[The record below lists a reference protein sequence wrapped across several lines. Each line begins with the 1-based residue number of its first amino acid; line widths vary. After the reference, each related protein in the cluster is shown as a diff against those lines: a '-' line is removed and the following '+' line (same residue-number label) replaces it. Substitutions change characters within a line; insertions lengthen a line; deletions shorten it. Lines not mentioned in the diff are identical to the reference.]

1 MGTGFG
7 DKALREGNVYHSLAC
22 CHGANRL
29 TASPLRGERW
39 LVRTRCLPFW
49 IVVFDKWWG
58 LSGVVGPGHWSRD
71 GDVLYGRWTQ
81 ETVGQDLLFRF
92 IWFSAVTFGLWPFGV
107 ELWIAKFI
115 FAGLGYLFGWLH
127 LECCELGHI
136 LFFLTRLNV
145 RWKIFLLVIYSLFLK
160 RMLYRALLLIATGYI
175 FQDEKTQGLQVQIH
189 IFLISWLPYPSIK
202 VAISQ
207 IDLISH
213 GCHIHQLKLQ
223 LVKSI

>member
-1 MGTGFG
+1 MRVKWSGGAGALITRRRRTVRPMDAG
-7 DKALREGNVYHSLAC
+7 DGRPGS
-22 CHGANRL
+22 
-29 TASPLRGERW
+29 S
-39 LVRTRCLPFW
+39 LPFHLILCGHFW
-49 IVVFDKWWG
+49 TVTLRRGIVDCEIYFCRFGIFVWLITSWV
-58 LSGVVGPGHWSRD
+58 LRTWS
-71 GDVLYGRWTQ
+71 Y
-81 ETVGQDLLFRF
+81 
-92 IWFSAVTFGLWPFGV
+92 I
-107 ELWIAKFI
+107 
-115 FAGLGYLFGWLH
+115 
-127 LECCELGHI
+127 
-136 LFFLTRLNV
+136 FFLTRLNV